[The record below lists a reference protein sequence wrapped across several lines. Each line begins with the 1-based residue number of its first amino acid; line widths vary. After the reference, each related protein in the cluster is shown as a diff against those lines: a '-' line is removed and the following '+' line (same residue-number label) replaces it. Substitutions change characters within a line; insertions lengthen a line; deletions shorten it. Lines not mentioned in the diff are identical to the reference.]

1 MVNVGLK
8 KFEIG
13 TFNAVDGT
21 TTGWTEIPV
30 YKDTLKHTETAG
42 NTTKHYQAG
51 KTSPIKTHTEVG
63 EESIAISI
71 PMTDAA
77 TLLKVFG
84 GTVTTVSS
92 VDTWNKPKT
101 FGAEVIKSVRY
112 ESLDGTKV
120 LIPKASMVGVKNF
133 DATET
138 NIWLIDAT
146 FTPQDTGLPAVA
158 DVQITD
164 PA

>member
-13 TFNAVDGT
+13 TFDPSDGT
-21 TTGWTEIPV
+21 TSDWVEIPS
-30 YKDTLKHTETAG
+30 YKDTLRHTETAG
-42 NTTKHYQAG
+42 NTTRHYQAG
-51 KTSPIKTHTEVG
+51 KATPIKTHTEVG
-63 EESIAISI
+63 EETIAISV
-71 PMTDAA
+71 PQTDAA
-77 TLLKVFG
+77 TLLKIFG
-84 GTVTTVSS
+84 GTVTTVEGI
-92 VDTWNKPKT
+92 DTWNKPKT

-133 DATET
+133 DGTET
-138 NIWLIDAT
+138 NIWLIDVT

-158 DVQITD
+158 DVQIAD